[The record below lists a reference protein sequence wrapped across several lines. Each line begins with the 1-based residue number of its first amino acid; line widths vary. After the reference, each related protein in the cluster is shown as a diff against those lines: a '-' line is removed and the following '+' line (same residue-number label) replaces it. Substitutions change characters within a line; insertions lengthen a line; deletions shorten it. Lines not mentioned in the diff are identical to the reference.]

1 MSQSTKLFVRLH
13 HGGLLEEMRHS
24 MGWTDPRGM
33 WVDVSDALTPRYTKV
48 RTEFTWFPRR
58 YEVWRY
64 AIGGSELIGS
74 GFTEKEADAL
84 LKLLG

>member
-1 MSQSTKLFVRLH
+1 MMTDVRY
-13 HGGLLEEMRHS
+13 S

-33 WVDVSDALTPRYTKV
+33 WGSVSVSDALTPRYTKV
-48 RTEFTWFPRR
+48 YTERTWFPRR

-64 AIGGSELIGS
+64 AIGSSELLGS
-74 GFTEKEADAL
+74 NLTEEEADAM